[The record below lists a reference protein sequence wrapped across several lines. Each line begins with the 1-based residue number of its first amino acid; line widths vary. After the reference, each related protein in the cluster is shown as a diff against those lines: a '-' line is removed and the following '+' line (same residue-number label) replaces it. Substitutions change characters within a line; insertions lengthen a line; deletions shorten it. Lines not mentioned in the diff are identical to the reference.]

1 MLGRPTGHRLALVR
15 NLMTDLFRYEK
26 VRTTEARA
34 RELRRAAERLI
45 TLARGGSLH
54 SRRQALARLYD
65 PRIVNKLFDE
75 LAPRW
80 ADRGGG
86 YTRTVKLLPRRGD
99 GAPMAQVELI
109 V

>member
-34 RELRRAAERLI
+34 RELRREAERLI

-54 SRRQALARLYD
+54 GRRQALAKLYD

-80 ADRGGG
+80 AARDGG